1 MIEVDKKP
9 DIKNVVRVLNRQ
21 FSGLSL
27 PIEFALDMSASDL
40 ISVII
45 TRVDVAKTHL
55 CVDILGT
62 GTLENKQRNFA
73 KRINEGLAELAFFLD
88 FANVSF
94 VDLASVDEHLL
105 PKIMSMPKSD
115 IRKRF
120 SRTIDSNLWIQELFK
135 ELERSW

>member
-1 MIEVDKKP
+1 VVDKKP

-27 PIEFALDMSASDL
+27 PIEFALDMSAPDS
-40 ISVII
+40 ISVTI

-88 FANVSF
+88 FASVSF
-94 VDLASVDEHLL
+94 VDLASVDERLL

-115 IRKRF
+115 IKKRF

-135 ELERSW
+135 GLERSW